1 MCKLRLN
8 CNHRVSCHQ
17 RHTPL
22 LHKCV
27 AEVVGT
33 FFLVFFGTGINSV
46 AIATGATSGIWQ
58 GAVCWGYGAAL
69 SVYLT
74 AGVSGAHLNPAVSF
88 SLLLFRRD
96 EMPPKYFFP
105 YVISQF
111 FGALFAG
118 IMVYANFG
126 SSLEAK
132 EDALGIERGDSES
145 VETAA
150 GFGEYYPD
158 PAYPSIPQSAVST
171 AGAFWMQVFAT
182 GIMLMF
188 VVGLTDERNPSRPTP
203 GMIPFFIGMLISVL
217 ICLFAPYNQAGMNP
231 WRDFCP
237 RLVALWFGWGDIAIP
252 GPRNGFWIYLLAP
265 MIGAPLGVF
274 AYDVLIRP
282 AFPTEAEDLESTSKR
297 ERPPSGLWANDQT
310 DIQRIVRELRQTDI
324 GQLQSTLRGNSQ
336 MNGSIG
342 PNVVSVAAM
351 DSMA

>member
-46 AIATGATSGIWQ
+46 AIATGATRGIWQ

-158 PAYPSIPQSAVST
+158 PAYPSIPQSAVRLWRLHS
-171 AGAFWMQVFAT
+171 GCSWQYVCFACFSLYSFRSHSRGCGRT
-182 GIMLMF
+182 VPGRVSQAILWRSWCEFGLLF
-188 VVGLTDERNPSRPTP
+188 VPAASSR
-203 GMIPFFIGMLISVL
+203 FL
-217 ICLFAPYNQAGMNP
+217 
-231 WRDFCP
+231 
-237 RLVALWFGWGDIAIP
+237 RLALSGCKCS
-252 GPRNGFWIYLLAP
+252 LLA
-265 MIGAPLGVF
+265 
-274 AYDVLIRP
+274 
-282 AFPTEAEDLESTSKR
+282 SC
-297 ERPPSGLWANDQT
+297 
-310 DIQRIVRELRQTDI
+310 
-324 GQLQSTLRGNSQ
+324 
-336 MNGSIG
+336 
-342 PNVVSVAAM
+342 
-351 DSMA
+351 